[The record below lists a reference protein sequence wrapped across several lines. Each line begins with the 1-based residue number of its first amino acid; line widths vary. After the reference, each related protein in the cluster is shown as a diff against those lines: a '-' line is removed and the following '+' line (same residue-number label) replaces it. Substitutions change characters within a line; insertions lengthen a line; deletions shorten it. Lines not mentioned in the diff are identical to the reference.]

1 MKTKNDGEL
10 PLRTAYK
17 KISISNGLVKHDLC
31 IEIAYQKEI
40 VYKVNA
46 VEEQKETP
54 LPDSFAQKVFFELA
68 EFFSG
73 KRKEFTFSVCFQGT
87 EFQCRVW
94 QEIAKIPYGR
104 TISYAELAKRAG
116 NPKACRAA
124 ARACHDNPL
133 AFCVPCHRVIAK
145 NGSIGGYGYGTVMK
159 SALLNM
165 ERNMEKYN
173 DNG

>member
-68 EFFSG
+68 EFFRVKG
-73 KRKEFTFSVCFQGT
+73 RNLRFLFAFRAQNFNAGFGRKLQKFLT
-87 EFQCRVW
+87 
-94 QEIAKIPYGR
+94 
-104 TISYAELAKRAG
+104 
-116 NPKACRAA
+116 
-124 ARACHDNPL
+124 
-133 AFCVPCHRVIAK
+133 
-145 NGSIGGYGYGTVMK
+145 GGP
-159 SALLNM
+159 
-165 ERNMEKYN
+165 
-173 DNG
+173 

>member
-104 TISYAELAKRAG
+104 TISY
-116 NPKACRAA
+116 
-124 ARACHDNPL
+124 
-133 AFCVPCHRVIAK
+133 
-145 NGSIGGYGYGTVMK
+145 T
-159 SALLNM
+159 
-165 ERNMEKYN
+165 
-173 DNG
+173 